1 MYKTKLNLVMENIE
15 ITTGIIILLTWV
27 GGFWLF
33 FKANVGS
40 KPRGNG
46 VEP

>member
-1 MYKTKLNLVMENIE
+1 MKTLQIITGILAIIAYALVMF
-15 ITTGIIILLTWV
+15 

-33 FKANVGS
+33 FKANVGK